1 MKTNILL
8 CVGGYGCNFAT
19 YWQNYTDAEKCPIK
33 GDFAPP
39 AMIEG
44 WQTEVISIDIPPRK
58 KDQLPDICN
67 MRLGNDPKSEKIDIP
82 RLAERIGQANSIII
96 IGSMAGSTG
105 GLLIPQFA
113 SLARMK
119 QLPVSA
125 ILVLPFSFEGRKRR
139 TTALQGS
146 ASMHKQADR
155 VIQVDNNRCLSI
167 SPRYQT
173 LLDGFNAINQ
183 HITYECSLILEQID
197 QFSSSTD
204 PVPQGEP

>member
-1 MKTNILL
+1 MKTNLLL
-8 CVGGYGCNFAT
+8 CAGGYGSNFAA
-19 YWQNYTDAEKCPIK
+19 YWQNYADAEKCSLK

-58 KDQLPDICN
+58 KDQLPDISN
-67 MRLGNDPKSEKIDIP
+67 MRLGNDPESQQVDIP
-82 RLAERIGQANSIII
+82 WLAERIAQAHSIII

-113 SLARMK
+113 ALARMK
-119 QLPVSA
+119 HIPVSA

-146 ASMHKQADR
+146 ASMHDQVDR

-167 SPRYQT
+167 APRNQS
-173 LLDGFNAINQ
+173 LLDSFNAINQ
-183 HITYECSLILEQID
+183 HIAYECSLILEQID
-197 QFSSSTD
+197 QLNASTD
-204 PVPQGEP
+204 SEPQG